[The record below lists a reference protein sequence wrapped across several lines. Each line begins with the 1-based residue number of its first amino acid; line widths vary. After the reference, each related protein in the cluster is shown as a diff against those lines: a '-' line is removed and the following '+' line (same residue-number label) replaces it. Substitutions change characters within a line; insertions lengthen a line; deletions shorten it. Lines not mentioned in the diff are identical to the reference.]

1 MSAHTLT
8 ERVKEI
14 ERSADRGSLW
24 ERRLLALTRG
34 DADSAARLDLT
45 IDGNLWWADL
55 RRRPFAGN
63 PELRR
68 LFQAARDAQNA
79 LRDHLLS
86 VVWQQQI
93 EIEEPDDA

>member
-1 MSAHTLT
+1 MSALT
-8 ERVKEI
+8 ERAEEI
-14 ERSADRGSLW
+14 ERNAARGSYW
-24 ERRLLALTRG
+24 EQRLLALTRG
-34 DADSAARLDLT
+34 DVDDAARLDLI
-45 IDGNLWWADL
+45 IDGNLWWSDL

-93 EIEEPDDA
+93 EIEEPER